1 MLQSIDILIGVV
13 VVMLVASLAVTMLT
27 QSIIAAFGSKGRN
40 LLQGLAGL
48 ITHLSPG
55 FSKKHAEEIIKMVLK
70 DDTVNGGRKFFGLFV
85 RYGNVIHREELTKML
100 LELAAKVNDPSQ
112 LKNEVQKDA
121 LNALKKIMAANG
133 ITNPEQTLGNVRMFA
148 LQLEK
153 SYPEMASNVRHN
165 LALMEHANSQFL
177 AKINSKFDL
186 IIDRVSERFTFNAR
200 IMTFFCAA
208 LVAVT
213 VQLDTIT
220 LVNRFAMD
228 EATRAAIVNAAITT
242 QSAGS
247 KENQSEETEAIAK
260 RAEETANMLYRT
272 LSSEGILS
280 VPKINIVEFFE
291 SDGNASFKGVFHA
304 WIKNWQ
310 NVNLL
315 GIVISI
321 FLLTLGAPFWY
332 SVLGKLLLLRSL
344 LARKDDEQRTVRQ
357 TSQQTSIV
365 TARSESTQLTTSPS
379 VLTTMA
385 VGSTPADERNDEVE
399 GSR

>member
-1 MLQSIDILIGVV
+1 
-13 VVMLVASLAVTMLT
+13 
-27 QSIIAAFGSKGRN
+27 
-40 LLQGLAGL
+40 
-48 ITHLSPG
+48 
-55 FSKKHAEEIIKMVLK
+55 
-70 DDTVNGGRKFFGLFV
+70 
-85 RYGNVIHREELTKML
+85 ML
-100 LELAAKVNDPSQ
+100 LELAAKADNQSQ
-112 LKNEVQKDA
+112 IKTEVQKDA
-121 LNALKKIMAANG
+121 LIALKKMMAANG
-133 ITNPEQTLGNVRMFA
+133 ITNPEQTLGKVRMFA

-153 SYPEMASNVRHN
+153 SYPDIASNIRHS

-200 IMTFFCAA
+200 IVTFFCAA
-208 LVAVT
+208 LVAMA

-242 QSAGS
+242 QTSES
-247 KENQSEETEAIAK
+247 RENQSEEAEAIAK
-260 RAEETANMLYRT
+260 RAEETANTLYRT

-280 VPKINIVEFFE
+280 VPKINIVKLFE
-291 SDGNASFKGVFHA
+291 PDGNVSLKGVFHA
-304 WIKNWQ
+304 WIENWK

-315 GIVISI
+315 GVLISI
-321 FLLTLGAPFWY
+321 ILLTLGAPFWY

-365 TARSESTQLTTSPS
+365 TASSEATQLTASPS
-379 VLTTMA
+379 TSTMV
-385 VGSTPADERNDEVE
+385 VGTISEDERNAGVE
-399 GSR
+399 SSR